1 VGLRIVVADLPNLR
15 TIGVVIA
22 LAATLI
28 GGYLVSRAG
37 TRALR
42 RHGAAPTAV
51 RGVRI
56 AMSIVVSVVV
66 LAILY
71 TYFGPLPSISGLT
84 VSAVA
89 GLALTL
95 ALQTTIGN
103 VIAGYILLRNR
114 VLRIGDKVQISSIS
128 GRVVRL
134 GPVTTWLRLED
145 GGLASVSNSTLLSG
159 PLINQSVGER
169 LKGEY

>member
-1 VGLRIVVADLPNLR
+1 MTGAPDLR
-15 TIGVVIA
+15 TVLAVA
-22 LAATLI
+22 TLAAIVI
-28 GGYLVSRAG
+28 GGYAASRAVS
-37 TRALR
+37 RALR
-42 RHGAAPTAV
+42 RHGAAPSAV
-51 RGVRI
+51 RGVPI
-56 AMSIVVSVVV
+56 SVSIVIV
-66 LAILY
+66 LLVLGVLY
-71 TYFGPLPSISGLT
+71 AYFGPLPSISGLT

-89 GLALTL
+89 GLVLTL

-103 VIAGYILLRNR
+103 VIAGYILLRNG
-114 VLRIGDKVQISSIS
+114 VLRIGDKVQISGVH

-145 GGLASVSNSTLLSG
+145 GALASVSNSTLLSG